1 MTGGLGRDGSGSIQD
16 GISGARAGIRQ
27 GWLGGDSSA
36 YHEPKAVSQPRVNM
50 EGGFPFLS
58 GKTARLHS
66 PASLAGKIRSC
77 DSVPA
82 NRMWV
87 G

>member
-1 MTGGLGRDGSGSIQD
+1 MESQGLGLESDK
-16 GISGARAGIRQ
+16 AGLEVTDQ
-27 GWLGGDSSA
+27 
-36 YHEPKAVSQPRVNM
+36 YEPKAVSQPTVNM
-50 EGGFPFLS
+50 EGAFPFLS

-66 PASLAGKIRSC
+66 PASLARKIRSC